1 MTLTHLIRFTQT
13 LVLAAVVAAL
23 AAPAMALG
31 GSNPSKPATDWFE
44 RYAAAHPYGQGTLAA
59 AQPQLTDGRS
69 PDTLDAASTAQFQV
83 ADGRSPDTLDAAQAI
98 QPIELVSPGGFD
110 WTDAGIGAGM
120 GAGIITLLGVVAIA
134 LRTHRSRR
142 VQAA

>member
-23 AAPAMALG
+23 AAPAVALG

-98 QPIELVSPGGFD
+98 QPIELVQPGSFD
-110 WTDAGIGAGM
+110 WGDAGVGAV
-120 GAGIITLLGVVAIA
+120 AGITLLA
-134 LRTHRSRR
+134 LIGSLLLIQLRRRHRVR
-142 VQAA
+142 AT